1 MSVMIEIEATAEIIS
16 AEIKVK
22 SVYIINTVNLLK
34 DGCTVPFISR
44 YRKEMTGNMDEKQ
57 VLHISRRY
65 KEIESLEERKDYIIG
80 VIESLGKMTDELK
93 KSIIDCSDSDMLEDI
108 YLPYKPKK
116 KTRASIAREKGL
128 AELAEI
134 ILYSA
139 GKEDKSEILK
149 SFINPEK
156 QVNSADEALS
166 GALDIIAEII
176 SENSG
181 IRKTVREEITSK
193 GIISAKVKKDYKD
206 KRTKYE
212 QYYSFSSAI
221 SKEPPHRILALRRG
235 ENEGVLSISVDA
247 ENEEIFLG
255 KIKNEYTKKQNIF
268 ADEIGKAALDSLK
281 RLILPSVSNEVLRKY
296 IEKSEKFSISI
307 FAENLENL
315 LLSPYAGGKT
325 ILGIDPGFRSGCKLA
340 VISKTNEFLG
350 YDVIY
355 PHEPQKKEAEAKAAV
370 KKIIDKY
377 SVEFISIGNGTAG
390 RETEDFIKDF
400 VSKEIPVVMV
410 SESGASVY
418 SASETARREFP
429 DLDLTVRS
437 AVNIARRFQDPL
449 SELVKIDPCAIGVG
463 QYQHDVDQKEL
474 KEALKDSVELCVN
487 KVGVDVNTASVEIL
501 SYVSGVGSSLAA
513 KIVKKRNE
521 LKGFKSRMD
530 IKKVSGLGEK
540 AFEQCAAFLRIKD
553 APNPL
558 DSSAIHPE
566 SYSIVMKMAEDAGV
580 NLNDL
585 IASPDLISRI
595 DKKKYSSAGA
605 YTLDDILKEL
615 SKPGRDP
622 RKQYSYADFNSSV
635 RTLDDL
641 SEGMI
646 LSGVVTNVTA
656 FGAFVDIGVHQDGLI
671 HISNL
676 SDKFISNISE
686 AVKVGETL
694 MTEVISVDKELKR
707 ISLRRKTDG

>member
-1 MSVMIEIEATAEIIS
+1 
-16 AEIKVK
+16 
-22 SVYIINTVNLLK
+22 
-34 DGCTVPFISR
+34 
-44 YRKEMTGNMDEKQ
+44 
-57 VLHISRRY
+57 
-65 KEIESLEERKDYIIG
+65 
-80 VIESLGKMTDELK
+80 
-93 KSIIDCSDSDMLEDI
+93 
-108 YLPYKPKK
+108 
-116 KTRASIAREKGL
+116 
-128 AELAEI
+128 
-134 ILYSA
+134 
-139 GKEDKSEILK
+139 
-149 SFINPEK
+149 
-156 QVNSADEALS
+156 
-166 GALDIIAEII
+166 
-176 SENSG
+176 
-181 IRKTVREEITSK
+181 
-193 GIISAKVKKDYKD
+193 
-206 KRTKYE
+206 
-212 QYYSFSSAI
+212 
-221 SKEPPHRILALRRG
+221 
-235 ENEGVLSISVDA
+235 
-247 ENEEIFLG
+247 
-255 KIKNEYTKKQNIF
+255 
-268 ADEIGKAALDSLK
+268 
-281 RLILPSVSNEVLRKY
+281 
-296 IEKSEKFSISI
+296 
-307 FAENLENL
+307 
-315 LLSPYAGGKT
+315 
-325 ILGIDPGFRSGCKLA
+325 
-340 VISKTNEFLG
+340 
-350 YDVIY
+350 
-355 PHEPQKKEAEAKAAV
+355 
-370 KKIIDKY
+370 
-377 SVEFISIGNGTAG
+377 
-390 RETEDFIKDF
+390 
-400 VSKEIPVVMV
+400 MV

-595 DKKKYSSAGA
+595 DKKKYSSAGT

-622 RKQYSYADFNSSV
+622 RKQYLYADFNSSV
-635 RTLDDL
+635 RTMDDL
-641 SEGMI
+641 REGMI